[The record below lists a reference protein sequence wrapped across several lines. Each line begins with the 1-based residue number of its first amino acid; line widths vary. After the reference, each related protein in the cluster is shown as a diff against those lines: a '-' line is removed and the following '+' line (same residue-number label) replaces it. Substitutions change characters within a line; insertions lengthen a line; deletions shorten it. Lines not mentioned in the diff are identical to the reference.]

1 MLDALAGGCD
11 LFDVDQLRMEYS
23 EDEFRQL
30 LMCEFIDDGASVFP
44 FALVKRCMV
53 DSWDLWEDFRAEA
66 PRPIGNAEVSIGFD
80 PSKGATG
87 GDPSGCTVNALP
99 TSAYDAFR
107 VLEKHQWAG
116 QNFNEQAGKIK
127 ALCGAYN
134 VADIAIDTTG
144 MGIGVYELVKQFF
157 PAARAIQYSPEV
169 KQRMVMKTHDVMT
182 NGRLEWD
189 AGWTDL
195 AAAFMAIRKTVTA
208 SGRHVTYD
216 ASRSADVGHADLA
229 WSVMHSLI
237 HEPLEGRQAY
247 GANVLEIS

>member
-1 MLDALAGGCD
+1 
-11 LFDVDQLRMEYS
+11 
-23 EDEFRQL
+23 
-30 LMCEFIDDGASVFP
+30 
-44 FALVKRCMV
+44 
-53 DSWDLWEDFRAEA
+53 
-66 PRPIGNAEVSIGFD
+66 
-80 PSKGATG
+80 
-87 GDPSGCTVNALP
+87 
-99 TSAYDAFR
+99 
-107 VLEKHQWAG
+107 
-116 QNFNEQAGKIK
+116 
-127 ALCGAYN
+127 
-134 VADIAIDTTG
+134 
-144 MGIGVYELVKQFF
+144 
-157 PAARAIQYSPEV
+157 
-169 KQRMVMKTHDVMT
+169 MVMKTHDVMT